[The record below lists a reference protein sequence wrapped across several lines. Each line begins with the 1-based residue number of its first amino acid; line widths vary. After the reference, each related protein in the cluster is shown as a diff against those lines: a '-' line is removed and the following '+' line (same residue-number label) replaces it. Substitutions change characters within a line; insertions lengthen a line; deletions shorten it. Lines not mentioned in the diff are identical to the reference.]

1 MPGLYTAATH
11 YWSMSHG
18 EGWDQPMTE
27 AAASGLRL
35 IAPDHTAYRTY
46 LDPSA
51 GTLLPCRQEPASRLD
66 VAEADPCIY
75 RSYFTADPLW
85 WEPDREASMPA
96 VRGAIEG
103 RDARRRLRAS
113 GCWIVPGRRRHGGSW
128 ITAHDRPSEQ
138 ISKVGQTGRSRYG
151 AGPKCFRLTAMPVIR
166 ASRMAVVIS
175 RAAVWTAVCF
185 AKRQPASSER

>member
-1 MPGLYTAATH
+1 MPGLYAAATH
-11 YWSMSHG
+11 YWSMTHG
-18 EGWDQPMTE
+18 EGRDQPMTE

-51 GTLLPCRQEPASRLD
+51 GTLLRCTASRLD
-66 VAEADPCIY
+66 VAEADQRNY
-75 RSYFTADPLW
+75 RSLFLVGAGPGGLDGRCASPSRAATPDGDCARAD
-85 WEPDREASMPA
+85 A
-96 VRGAIEG
+96 
-103 RDARRRLRAS
+103 
-113 GCWIVPGRRRHGGSW
+113 

-151 AGPKCFRLTAMPVIR
+151 AGPKSFRLAAMPAIR

-175 RAAVWTAVCF
+175 RKAVWTAVCF
-185 AKRQPASSER
+185 AKRQPASSERRSRMSYGAE